1 MVNKYGVLVGG
12 GSLAVLLISAILATY
27 ITRGLILVVVPLFV
41 VWFVGMEVIQYVL
54 DKKYSRKE

>member
-27 ITRGLILVVVPLFV
+27 ITRGLILVLVPLFV
-41 VWFVGMEVIQYVL
+41 VWFVGMEIIQYVL